1 MKLLQITVSQVWRGH
16 EQKIIYLY
24 EAFQDN
30 PAIDNQFILCAKDT
44 PVHAIAVEKKM
55 QVTGLDVSSEY
66 NIKVARQISEFI
78 KKHKIDIVFIHSSK
92 AHTLAVISHLLFKH
106 SAKLVLCRTLIKR
119 VDTNFFRKWKYN

>member
-44 PVHAIAVEKKM
+44 PVHAIAVEKKI
-55 QVTGLDVSSEY
+55 QVTGIYVSS
-66 NIKVARQISEFI
+66 
-78 KKHKIDIVFIHSSK
+78 
-92 AHTLAVISHLLFKH
+92 
-106 SAKLVLCRTLIKR
+106 
-119 VDTNFFRKWKYN
+119 